1 MKTFLIFTISFLSAM
16 LSLSAKDTV
25 PGNENDLQV
34 NMDTTSVAGPSSAA
48 MADSISRY
56 YIDKYM
62 FSKAIPYLKY
72 AISIYDS
79 SSFAKQIADDKYLL
93 GDLYCINGQY
103 HLTLSNTVEA
113 LDIYS
118 KQNDTLNV
126 LKCYN
131 SLAQIYYICGELKTS
146 SYYLDLYEKGA
157 KELSDTLMMIKLLNN
172 KAVISSADGDS
183 VLTADYIRACLDLA
197 SVNGDEEVYVNIVTN
212 LLPEALQVYP
222 TDADIV
228 VDLKERTCGGPGD
241 RPYDG

>member
-1 MKTFLIFTISFLSAM
+1 MKTLLIFTISFLSAM

-118 KQNDTLNV
+118 KQNDTL
-126 LKCYN
+126 
-131 SLAQIYYICGELKTS
+131 
-146 SYYLDLYEKGA
+146 
-157 KELSDTLMMIKLLNN
+157 MMIKLLNN

>member
-1 MKTFLIFTISFLSAM
+1 M
-16 LSLSAKDTV
+16 
-25 PGNENDLQV
+25 
-34 NMDTTSVAGPSSAA
+34 
-48 MADSISRY
+48 
-56 YIDKYM
+56 
-62 FSKAIPYLKY
+62 
-72 AISIYDS
+72 
-79 SSFAKQIADDKYLL
+79 
-93 GDLYCINGQY
+93 
-103 HLTLSNTVEA
+103 EA